1 MPSSDTQVQIG
12 QRLRSARLQ
21 RGLSQGTVARRA
33 GIAPSYLSRVET
45 DSVQPTFRTVLRI
58 HHALRADVAEILG
71 QEQDEREGACPVSA
85 SGHCMLDL
93 VRSEADASRGLGD
106 EYYTPR
112 EIRLLRR
119 VAAWM
124 KAVKPDRLRAMEVLF
139 EDLRRVAA
147 EPPPVTRKRRRK
159 TSRRA
164 ATR

>member
-1 MPSSDTQVQIG
+1 MSPGDSRFQVG
-12 QRLRSARLQ
+12 HRLRSARLQ

-45 DSVQPTFRTVLRI
+45 ESVQPTFRTVLRI
-58 HHALRADVAEILG
+58 QQALKADVVELLG
-71 QEQDEREGACPVSA
+71 QEPEQRDGACPVST

-93 VRSEADASRGLGD
+93 VRSETDALRAADG

-119 VAAWM
+119 LAAWM
-124 KAVKPDRLRAMEVLF
+124 KAVRPDRLRAMEILL
-139 EDLRRVAA
+139 EDLRKA
-147 EPPPVTRKRRRK
+147 EPKPSTDTDTRSK

-164 ATR
+164 AQR

>member
-12 QRLRSARLQ
+12 RRLRSARLQ

-45 DSVQPTFRTVLRI
+45 ESVQPTFRTVLRI
-58 HHALRADVAEILG
+58 HHALRADVAELLG

-93 VRSEADASRGLGD
+93 VRSESDASRLAD

-119 VAAWM
+119 MAAWM
-124 KAVKPDRLRAMEVLF
+124 KSVKQDRLRAMEVLF
-139 EDLRRVAA
+139 EDLGRVAS
-147 EPPPVTRKRRRK
+147 EPKPVTRKRRRK